1 MTRIRHNSEMTR
13 RGFLAGAS
21 ALAMAPLRPA
31 RAASSNPDVVV
42 IGAGAAG
49 LAATRT
55 LRAAGRDVLL
65 IEAGSRIGGR
75 VHTDMSMFG
84 VPYDIGA
91 HWLHRASKNPF
102 VSYAQKNGFDVYPAP
117 DEQILYVGDRPAN
130 AAEQSAYNSTHAAAI
145 AAISRAGRAGKDVS
159 PASVVPDGGVWRD
172 TAHFTIGPWE
182 MGKDFDHFSCTDW
195 WSGEEGKDWFCRQG
209 FGAVLAHSAGGVEAE
224 LGTRA
229 QLIRWGGN
237 GISVETN
244 KGTIS
249 ARACLVTVSTG
260 VLAGGSL
267 RFDPALPKGKQ
278 DAFAGIT
285 MGNYNHIALQFKDNV
300 FGVGDDHYVIH
311 QVPNGDG
318 GSPRGTGI
326 LTNISGTNL
335 SFCEVGGAFAG
346 DLESEGQAGMV
357 DFALAELRKMLGSK
371 VDDQFVKGHAT
382 AWSRNQLTL
391 GSYASAEPGAQHLR
405 KTLRTPVGERIWFAG
420 EACSRSEWATVAG
433 AHKSGIEVAQ
443 TLMQTIV
450 P

>member
-1 MTRIRHNSEMTR
+1 MSRCTHMGELSR

-21 ALAMAPLRPA
+21 ALAMTASGPLR
-31 RAASSNPDVVV
+31 AATSNPDIVV

-65 IEAGSRIGGR
+65 IEAGGRIGGR
-75 VHTDMSMFG
+75 VHTDTSIFG
-84 VPYDIGA
+84 MPYDLGA
-91 HWLHRASKNPF
+91 HWLHRANENPF
-102 VSYAQKNGFDVYPAP
+102 VGYARKNGFDVYPAP
-117 DEQILYVGDRPAN
+117 DEQILYVGGRTAN
-130 AAEQSAYNSTHAAAI
+130 AAEQNAYSSAYQAAI
-145 AAISRAGRAGKDVS
+145 AAISRAGRTGRDVS

-172 TAHFTIGPWE
+172 TVHFVIGPWE

-195 WSGEEGKDWFCRQG
+195 WSGEDGKDWFCRQG
-209 FGAVLAHSAGGVEAE
+209 FGAVVAHSARGIDAE

-229 QLIRWGGN
+229 RTVKWGG
-237 GISVETN
+237 GGVSVETD
-244 KGTIS
+244 KGAIS

-260 VLAGGSL
+260 VLAGGAL
-267 RFDPALPKGKQ
+267 RFDPALPGGKQ

-285 MGNYNHIALQFKDNV
+285 MGTYNHIALQFKENV

-318 GSPRGTGI
+318 GSPRATGI

-335 SFCEVGGAFAG
+335 SFCEVGGAFAR
-346 DLESEGQAGMV
+346 DLEQEGRSGMI
-357 DFALAELRKMLGSK
+357 DFALGEVRKMLGSK
-371 VDDQFVKGHAT
+371 VDGQLVKGHAT
-382 AWSRNQLTL
+382 AWSRNRLTL
-391 GSYASAEPGAQHLR
+391 GSYASAEPGSQHLR
-405 KTLRTPVGERIWFAG
+405 KALRAPVGDRIWFAG

-433 AHKSGIEVAQ
+433 AHKSGIEAAQ
-443 TLMQTIV
+443 TLMQTIA